1 VLDERIMLIV
11 DEGSFKSN
19 SVDDVDGLGWY
30 EML

>member
-1 VLDERIMLIV
+1 MLIV

>member
-1 VLDERIMLIV
+1 MCVFGWKDHV

-19 SVDDVDGLGWY
+19 SDDVDGLGWY